1 MLEGRHVLVSLKSR
15 TVTVAGLGVAVV
27 LALAGCS
34 ATPSG
39 DGDGPDASSGE
50 TRIVTDVAG
59 DQVEIPVDPQRVVAL
74 DEPAALNLLAI
85 GITPDVAFQG
95 WKTVV
100 PAELL
105 KSLGIEVLTTADY
118 LPELEEVAALEPD
131 LIVISSSP
139 DRVGEL
145 PDYASIAPTL
155 RAVFS
160 APFAQL
166 AQSWGEYFGM
176 PERAT
181 TLEEKLARFAA
192 EIAGVQPD
200 PALSLSVLESF
211 GGSGDTG
218 LHYMDAVNSLHGII
232 SAAGFDRP
240 ALQNAESADGGK
252 YGGWA
257 PFSPETLPDHDAD
270 IIAIKSSTQ
279 YTPAAI
285 TGLPLFPSLGGRAVE
300 VDGDLWS
307 GGSLFSAY
315 WVLCDLREF
324 AAGEFVAGGSS
335 AATQRWG
342 AFTSMIEQG

>member
-1 MLEGRHVLVSLKSR
+1 MALGAKSLIMPL
-15 TVTVAGLGVAVV
+15 AGLGVAVV

-34 ATPSG
+34 APSG
-39 DGDGPDASSGE
+39 HSAGPDASSGE
-50 TRIVTDVAG
+50 TRTVSDVAG
-59 DQVEIPVDPQRVVAL
+59 DEVEIPVDPQRVVAL

-85 GITPDVAFQG
+85 GVTPDVVFQG

-105 KSLGIEVLTTADY
+105 KSLGIEVLTTAGY
-118 LPELEEVAALEPD
+118 LPELEEVAASGPD

-139 DRVGEL
+139 ARVGEL

-160 APFAQL
+160 ASFGEL
-166 AQSWGEYFGM
+166 AWSWGEYFGV

-181 TLEEKLARFAA
+181 AVEERLATFAA
-192 EIAGVQPD
+192 EIRGGQPD
-200 PALSLSVLESF
+200 PALSLSALESY
-211 GGSGDTG
+211 GGAGDTG
-218 LHYMDAVNSLHGII
+218 LHYMDAVNSLHGVI
-232 SAAGFDRP
+232 ADAGFDRP
-240 ALQNAESADGGK
+240 ELQNSESVEGGK

-279 YTPAAI
+279 YTPEAI
-285 TGLPLFPSLGGRAVE
+285 TGLPLFPSLEGHAVE

-324 AAGEFVAGGSS
+324 VAGEFVAGG
-335 AATQRWG
+335 ANVATQRWE
-342 AFTSMIEQG
+342 AFTTMIEEG